1 MENNNERSSMEIF
14 EKDQKIA
21 FVDSFSDAALSYEYE
36 QAGFTINLM
45 QRSVLLFN
53 HNIKKNV
60 TAKQLRKNNIKKNV
74 TAKQLR
80 KNNIKKNVMSSTL
93 RKNMNSTFI
102 YPYSNIREINYTL
115 PDCRSDDAEICI
127 MTGDVLNPVWTFSVP
142 SHAHY
147 ICEQWVEVFNNHIF
161 FDS

>member
-21 FVDSFSDAALSYEYE
+21 FVDLFSDAALSYEYE

-60 TAKQLRKNNIKKNV
+60 
-74 TAKQLR
+74 
-80 KNNIKKNVMSSTL
+80 MSSTL

-102 YPYSNIREINYTL
+102 
-115 PDCRSDDAEICI
+115 
-127 MTGDVLNPVWTFSVP
+127 W
-142 SHAHY
+142 
-147 ICEQWVEVFNNHIF
+147 
-161 FDS
+161 

>member
-21 FVDSFSDAALSYEYE
+21 FVDSFSNAALSYEYE

-60 TAKQLRKNNIKKNV
+60 
-74 TAKQLR
+74 
-80 KNNIKKNVMSSTL
+80 MSSTL

-102 YPYSNIREINYTL
+102 YPYSNIREINCSL

-127 MTGDVLNPVWTFSVP
+127 MTDDVLNPVWTFRVP

-147 ICEQWVEVFNNHIF
+147 ICEKWVEVFNNLIF
-161 FDS
+161 FAP

>member
-60 TAKQLRKNNIKKNV
+60 
-74 TAKQLR
+74 
-80 KNNIKKNVMSSTL
+80 MSSTL

-102 YPYSNIREINYTL
+102 YPYSNIREINYSL

-127 MTGDVLNPVWTFSVP
+127 MTDDILNPVWTSGF
-142 SHAHY
+142 HLT
-147 ICEQWVEVFNNHIF
+147 HIIF
-161 FDS
+161 ASNGWKYLITIFYLVNKKSIKQKEIKYLTDNIN

>member
-1 MENNNERSSMEIF
+1 MEIF

-21 FVDSFSDAALSYEYE
+21 FVDLFSDAALSYEYE
-36 QAGFTINLM
+36 QTGFSINLM

-74 TAKQLR
+74 
-80 KNNIKKNVMSSTL
+80 ISSIL

-102 YPYSNIREINYTL
+102 YPYSNIREINYSL
-115 PDCRSDDAEICI
+115 PACRSDDAEICI
-127 MTGDVLNPVWTFSVP
+127 MIDDILNPVWTFRVP

-161 FDS
+161 FDP

>member
-1 MENNNERSSMEIF
+1 MEIF
-14 EKDQKIA
+14 EKDQEIA
-21 FVDSFSDAALSYEYE
+21 FVGSCNDAVLSYEYE

-74 TAKQLR
+74 
-80 KNNIKKNVMSSTL
+80 MSSIL
-93 RKNMNSTFI
+93 RKNMNRTFI
-102 YPYSNIREINYTL
+102 YPYSNITEINYSL
-115 PDCRSDDAEICI
+115 PDCRSYDAEICI
-127 MTGDVLNPVWTFSVP
+127 MTDDVLNPVWTFRVP

-147 ICEQWVEVFNNHIF
+147 ICEKWVEVFNNRIF
-161 FDS
+161 FDP

>member
-21 FVDSFSDAALSYEYE
+21 FVDSFSDAVLSYEYE

-60 TAKQLRKNNIKKNV
+60 
-74 TAKQLR
+74 
-80 KNNIKKNVMSSTL
+80 MSSTL
-93 RKNMNSTFI
+93 RKNMISTFI
-102 YPYSNIREINYTL
+102 YP
-115 PDCRSDDAEICI
+115 
-127 MTGDVLNPVWTFSVP
+127 
-142 SHAHY
+142 
-147 ICEQWVEVFNNHIF
+147 
-161 FDS
+161 

>member
-1 MENNNERSSMEIF
+1 MENNNEQSFMEIF

-60 TAKQLRKNNIKKNV
+60 TAKQLRKNNIIKN
-74 TAKQLR
+74 L
-80 KNNIKKNVMSSTL
+80 MSSTL
-93 RKNMNSTFI
+93 RKNRNSTFI
-102 YPYSNIREINYTL
+102 YPYSNIREINYSL
-115 PDCRSDDAEICI
+115 PDCKHGHAEICI
-127 MTGDVLNPVWTFSVP
+127 ITDDVSNPVWTFRVP
-142 SHAHY
+142 SDAHY
-147 ICEQWVEVFNNHIF
+147 ICEQWVEIFNKHILF
-161 FDS
+161 KP

>member
-21 FVDSFSDAALSYEYE
+21 FVDSFSDAVLSYEYE

-60 TAKQLRKNNIKKNV
+60 
-74 TAKQLR
+74 
-80 KNNIKKNVMSSTL
+80 MSSTL
-93 RKNMNSTFI
+93 RKNMISTFI
-102 YPYSNIREINYTL
+102 YPYSNIREINY
-115 PDCRSDDAEICI
+115 
-127 MTGDVLNPVWTFSVP
+127 
-142 SHAHY
+142 
-147 ICEQWVEVFNNHIF
+147 
-161 FDS
+161 

>member
-1 MENNNERSSMEIF
+1 MENNNERSSMETF

-36 QAGFTINLM
+36 QAGFTINLI

-53 HNIKKNV
+53 H
-60 TAKQLRKNNIKKNV
+60 NIKKNV

-102 YPYSNIREINYTL
+102 YPYSNIREINYSL

-127 MTGDVLNPVWTFSVP
+127 MTDDALNPVWTFRVP

-147 ICEQWVEVFNNHIF
+147 ICEQWMEVFNIPYFIWTIKKALNKRKLNI
-161 FDS
+161 

>member
-1 MENNNERSSMEIF
+1 MENNNERSSVEIF

-36 QAGFTINLM
+36 QADFTINLM
-45 QRSVLLFN
+45 QRSVLLFD
-53 HNIKKNV
+53 HV
-60 TAKQLRKNNIKKNV
+60 L
-74 TAKQLR
+74 
-80 KNNIKKNVMSSTL
+80 
-93 RKNMNSTFI
+93 NSTFI
-102 YPYSNIREINYTL
+102 YPYSNIREINYSL

-127 MTGDVLNPVWTFSVP
+127 MIDDVLNPVWTFRVP

-161 FDS
+161 FCP